1 MSRFNF
7 SNVLGGAVFGGLNA
21 FLQHNASRDGYAKAN
36 RYEVVILLPSGV
48 TNGAFQDAGETAMS
62 ANVLANLHGEAA
74 RRISFSCDSI
84 SIPGRN
90 LRTQM
95 NGNIYGPPHEIVQ
108 GQTFAPVEA
117 TFYCGSDLAERYFFE
132 DWQKIT
138 YNPDTYNIN
147 YYKEYVGSVEI
158 YQLNE
163 QDERTYGCKLEEVF
177 PKTVAAIAY
186 GHGSSNTINKVSV
199 EFAYRYWRNIATE
212 PKKAALESTLQDILK
227 NSILKNVQ
235 TRLPPVISK
244 LTGRFGGF

>member
-7 SNVLGGAVFGGLNA
+7 SNVLGGAVFGSLNA

-48 TNGAFQDAGETAMS
+48 TSGDFQGAGEAAM
-62 ANVLANLHGEAA
+62 ATNVLSRLSGETA
-74 RRISFSCDSI
+74 RRISFRCDSI

-90 LRTQM
+90 LRTQL

-177 PKTVAAIAY
+177 PKTVAALAY
-186 GHGSSNTINKVSV
+186 SHGSNNQIQKVSV
-199 EFAYRYWRNIATE
+199 ELAYRYWRNIATE
-212 PKKAALESTLQDILK
+212 PKKAALDSTLQDILK
-227 NSILKNVQ
+227 NTVLRQVQ
-235 TRLPPVISK
+235 TRLPPV
-244 LTGRFGGF
+244 LRRLF

>member
-7 SNVLGGAVFGGLNA
+7 SNVLGGAVFGSLNA
-21 FLQHNASRDGYAKAN
+21 FLSHNASRDGYAKAN

-48 TNGAFQDAGETAMS
+48 TNGDFQGAGEAAM
-62 ANVLANLHGEAA
+62 ATNVLSRLGGETA
-74 RRISFSCDSI
+74 RRISFRCDSI

-147 YYKEYVGSVEI
+147 YYKEYIGSVEI

-177 PKTVAAIAY
+177 PKTVAALAY
-186 GHGSSNTINKVSV
+186 RHGSNNQIQKVSV
-199 EFAYRYWRNIATE
+199 ELAYRYWRNIATE
-212 PKKAALESTLQDILK
+212 PKKAALDSTLQDILK
-227 NSILKNVQ
+227 NTVLRQVQ
-235 TRLPPVISK
+235 TRLPPV
-244 LTGRFGGF
+244 LRRLF

>member
-7 SNVLGGAVFGGLNA
+7 SNVLGGAVFGSLNA
-21 FLQHNASRDGYAKAN
+21 FLSHNASRDGYAKAN

-48 TNGAFQDAGETAMS
+48 TSCDFQGAGEAAM
-62 ANVLANLHGEAA
+62 ATNVLSRLGGETA
-74 RRISFSCDSI
+74 RRISFRCDSI

-177 PKTVAAIAY
+177 PKTVAALAY
-186 GHGSSNTINKVSV
+186 SHGSNNQIQKVSV
-199 EFAYRYWRNIATE
+199 ELAYRYWRNIATE
-212 PKKAALESTLQDILK
+212 PKKAALDSTLQDILK
-227 NSILKNVQ
+227 NTVLRQVQ
-235 TRLPPVISK
+235 TRLPPV
-244 LTGRFGGF
+244 LRRLF

>member
-1 MSRFNF
+1 MARFNF
-7 SNVLGGAVFGGLNA
+7 SNVLGGAVFGSLNA

-36 RYEVVILLPSGV
+36 RYEVIILLPSGV
-48 TNGAFQDAGETAMS
+48 TSGSADTAGSSAMSSNVLSRLQGET
-62 ANVLANLHGEAA
+62 A
-74 RRISFSCDSI
+74 RRISFRCDTI

-132 DWQKIT
+132 EWQKIT
-138 YNPDTYNIN
+138 YNPKTYNIN
-147 YYKEYVGSVEI
+147 YYKEYIGSVEI

-163 QDERTYGCKLEEVF
+163 QDERTYGCKLEECF
-177 PKTVAAIAY
+177 PVTIGALPY
-186 GHGSSNTINKVSV
+186 GHGNSNQIQKISV

-212 PKKAALESTLQDILK
+212 PQKANLDSTLQDILK
-227 NSILKNVQ
+227 NTILRNIQLNVPKVLR
-235 TRLPPVISK
+235 RL
-244 LTGRFGGF
+244 F

>member
-7 SNVLGGAVFGGLNA
+7 SNVLGGAVFGSLNA
-21 FLQHNASRDGYAKAN
+21 FLSHNASRDGYAKAN

-48 TNGAFQDAGETAMS
+48 TSGDFQGAGEAAM
-62 ANVLANLHGEAA
+62 ATNVLSRLGGETA
-74 RRISFSCDSI
+74 RRISFRCDSI

-177 PKTVAAIAY
+177 PKTVAALAY
-186 GHGSSNTINKVSV
+186 SHGSNNQIQKVSV
-199 EFAYRYWRNIATE
+199 ELAYRYLRNIATE
-212 PKKAALESTLQDILK
+212 PKKAALDSTLQDILK
-227 NSILKNVQ
+227 NTVLRQVQ
-235 TRLPPVISK
+235 TRLPPV
-244 LTGRFGGF
+244 LRRLF

>member
-1 MSRFNF
+1 MAKFNF

-36 RYEVVILLPSGV
+36 RYEVVIGLPAGV
-48 TNGAFQDAGETAMS
+48 TQGSADGAGETAMS
-62 ANVLANLHGEAA
+62 SNVISQLHGETA
-74 RRISFSCDSI
+74 RRISFRCDSI

-90 LRTQM
+90 LRTQS

-132 DWQKIT
+132 EWQKIT
-138 YNPDTYNIN
+138 YNPDTYDIN
-147 YYKEYVGSVEI
+147 YYKEYIGSVEI

-177 PKTVAAIAY
+177 PKTVAAQAY
-186 GHGSSNTINKVSV
+186 GHGNSNQIQKVSV

-212 PKKAALESTLQDILK
+212 PQKANLDSTLQDILK
-227 NSILKNVQ
+227 NSILRNIQLNVPQ
-235 TRLPPVISK
+235 VLRRL
-244 LTGRFGGF
+244 F

>member
-1 MSRFNF
+1 MSKFNF

-21 FLQHNASRDGYAKAN
+21 FLQHNASRDGYARTN

-48 TNGAFQDAGETAMS
+48 TNGSEQDAGPTALS
-62 ANVLANLHGEAA
+62 SNVISQLHGETA
-74 RRISFSCDSI
+74 RRISFRCDSI
-84 SIPGRN
+84 TIPGRN
-90 LRTQM
+90 LRTTG
-95 NGNIYGPPHEIVQ
+95 NENIYGPPHEIVQ
-108 GQTFAPVEA
+108 GQTFAPVSA
-117 TFYCGSDLAERYFFE
+117 SFYCGSDLAERYFFE
-132 DWQKIT
+132 EWQKIT

-147 YYKEYVGSVEI
+147 YYKEYIGSVEI

-235 TRLPPVISK
+235 TMLPPVISK

>member
-21 FLQHNASRDGYAKAN
+21 FLQHKASRDGYAKAN

-74 RRISFSCDSI
+74 RRISFRCDSI

>member
-7 SNVLGGAVFGGLNA
+7 SNVLGGAVFGSLNA
-21 FLQHNASRDGYAKAN
+21 FLSHNASRDGYAKAN

-48 TNGAFQDAGETAMS
+48 TSGDFQGAGEAAM
-62 ANVLANLHGEAA
+62 ATNVLSRLGGETA
-74 RRISFSCDSI
+74 RRISFRCDSI

-147 YYKEYVGSVEI
+147 YYKEYIGSVEI

-177 PKTVAAIAY
+177 PKTVAALAY
-186 GHGSSNTINKVSV
+186 SHGSNNQIQKVSV
-199 EFAYRYWRNIATE
+199 ELAYRYWRNIATE
-212 PKKAALESTLQDILK
+212 PKKAALDSTLQDILK
-227 NSILKNVQ
+227 NTVLRQVQ
-235 TRLPPVISK
+235 TRLPPV
-244 LTGRFGGF
+244 LRRLF